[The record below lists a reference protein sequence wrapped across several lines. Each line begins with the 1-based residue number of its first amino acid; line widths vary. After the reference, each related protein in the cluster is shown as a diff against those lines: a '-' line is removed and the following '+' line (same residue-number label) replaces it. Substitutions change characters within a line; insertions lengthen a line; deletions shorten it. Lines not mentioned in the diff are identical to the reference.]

1 MMRNG
6 MRPPGRGGRRFAA
19 VLTATLAVSGIG
31 ATSAPVALAAP
42 GEDPAVVGSWS
53 APFEEG
59 GSETPRCEVVNDPAD
74 AADPS
79 PERLQCKPTAVTSA
93 VLPDGRVLYGSGIE
107 SEENAEEGV
116 ALSLSPESRE
126 DRTRVLDLRDGSPA
140 WTIPENET
148 SDGDS
153 PVIVEG
159 RTSDDCLTEHP
170 QGVAGVPGRPGD
182 GLVGSLAGQSGVIP
196 EAEPT
201 CAPDDVQ
208 NNDGNIFCGDIAQ
221 MADGRQLLIGG
232 TDWYNEPSILEQ
244 AEGDPLNV
252 GVVELE
258 GLRSARIFD
267 GTAGA
272 DGEGRWDATGAMK
285 FGRWYPAATTM
296 ADGTISAVSGT
307 VKLIKSTQGSQVRRT
322 ELYDPA
328 TGEWEERFSGPAS
341 EKTLPQNPRVY
352 LTPNNKL
359 FYSGDGQMFGPFGQ
373 AVDEALFGQQGFFNF
388 ETDEW
393 ENSGITLPRSSP
405 ASVALP
411 MKPPYDS
418 MTILRA
424 GGTFGP
430 PPGTYVATPTTTL
443 TTVTADGEVTNEPG
457 PQLNN
462 PRWFS
467 QPTPLPTGEVLL
479 TSGARNDEVILPGAE
494 LPVKTPEIYD
504 PETNTFTSM
513 AIPERA
519 RTYHNNAVLLPNGQ
533 VLVGGNSPIS
543 LGYGVQ
549 RDAVPGI
556 TGNNDKDP
564 SFELF
569 TPPYLHQGDRPHI
582 DGVQSGLAWG
592 DGFGIT
598 TKDASSVEKITL
610 MRMPA
615 PQHVMD
621 NDTRTLE
628 LPFTDNGDGTLTATA
643 PQDGVAAPPGYYYL
657 FINRA
662 AENGGLVPSV
672 ARIVEVGGKADYE
685 QAIEPMGEETVAG
698 FEGNGAT
705 PTEANTLLNNPP
717 NPLETPTVP
726 GQPDPLGVPAPVPGL
741 TAPVP
746 DTTGSGIGEGAPA
759 ESNPSEESQ
768 NGPEAP
774 SRDDAPVGT
783 VPGLTL
789 PGSQGRRRVR
799 LNLR

>member
-1 MMRNG
+1 
-6 MRPPGRGGRRFAA
+6 MRPPRRGGRRFAV

-31 ATSAPVALAAP
+31 VSAAPLALAAP
-42 GEDPAVVGSWS
+42 QEDPAVVGSWS

-59 GSETPRCEVVNDPAD
+59 GAETPRCEVVDDPAD
-74 AADPS
+74 AGDPS
-79 PERLQCKPTAVTSA
+79 PERLQCKPVAVTSA
-93 VLPDGRVLYGSGIE
+93 VLPDGRVLYGGGIE
-107 SEENAEEGV
+107 AEENAEEGAV
-116 ALSLSPESRE
+116 LSLAPESRE
-126 DRTRVLDLRDGSPA
+126 DRTRVLDLRNGAPE
-140 WTIPENET
+140 WIVPENET

-159 RTSDDCLTEHP
+159 RTSDDCLTEAP
-170 QGVAGVPGRPGD
+170 LGVAGVPGRPGD
-182 GLVGSLAGQSGVIP
+182 GFIGSIAGQTGAVP

-208 NNDGNIFCGDIAQ
+208 DNDGNIFCGDIAQ

-252 GVVELE
+252 GVIELE

-267 GTAGA
+267 HEQ
-272 DGEGRWDATGAMK
+272 DRWDATSPMK
-285 FGRWYPAATTM
+285 YGRWYPAATTM
-296 ADGTISAVSGT
+296 PDGKISAVSGT

-322 ELYDPA
+322 ELYDPESG
-328 TGEWEERFSGPAS
+328 TWEERYSGPAS

-352 LTPNNKL
+352 LAPNGKL
-359 FYSGDGQMFGPFGQ
+359 FYTGDGQMFGPFGQ
-373 AVDEALFGQQGFFNF
+373 AVDEALYGAQGFFDF
-388 ETDEW
+388 ETNEW
-393 ENSGITLPRSSP
+393 ENSGITIPRSSP

-411 MKPPYDS
+411 MKAPYDS

-430 PPGTYVATPTTTL
+430 PPGTYLATPTSTL

-457 PQLNN
+457 PLLSNA
-462 PRWFS
+462 RWFT

-479 TSGARNDEVILPGAE
+479 TSGARNDEVVAPGFE
-494 LPVKTPEIYD
+494 LPVKQPEIYN
-504 PETNTFTSM
+504 PETNSFSTL
-513 AIPERA
+513 ALPERA

-543 LGYGVQ
+543 AGYGAQ
-549 RDAVPGI
+549 RDVVPGV

-569 TPPYLHQGDRPHI
+569 SPPYLHQGDRPHI
-582 DGVQSGLAWG
+582 DEVQAGLSWG
-592 DGFGIT
+592 DRFAIET
-598 TKDASSVEKITL
+598 EDASEITKITL

-628 LPFTDNGDGTLTATA
+628 LPFSQEEDDQLVATT

-657 FINRA
+657 FLNRSSDK
-662 AENGGLVPSV
+662 GTHIPSV
-672 ARIVEVGGKADYE
+672 ARIVKVGDEANYDS
-685 QAIEPMGEETVAG
+685 APEPMGEDTV

-705 PTEANTLLNNPP
+705 PTEANTLSSNPP

-726 GQPDPLGVPAPVPGL
+726 GQTDPLGVPLEVPGL

-746 DTTGSGIGEGAPA
+746 DESGSGIGEGAPSEQAPA
-759 ESNPSEESQ
+759 EDDQDEDSEVPTRE
-768 NGPEAP
+768 GAPE
-774 SRDDAPVGT
+774 GI
-783 VPGLTL
+783 VPGGLV
-789 PGSQGRRRVR
+789 GSEGRRRAR
-799 LNLR
+799 PNPR